1 MAKITRRKIKK
12 EMSAKTGPLVIESL
26 FGRREIAPPTN
37 FVGYV
42 KEYEKSAWVYAAI
55 FAIATNAAIV
65 PWKIWEGRPGDSK
78 ELEPDSAPVQLLE
91 NPNDD
96 MAWFDLLEATLTY
109 LELAGDEY
117 WEIARNS
124 AGEGPP
130 LKLFTIRPNRI
141 KIHPTEDGRGVERYR
156 FKVTPYAKN
165 HQDFGPQDI
174 VHFLYFN
181 PTDDWYG
188 LSPLGA
194 AAQATLSER
203 YTIDYNQNFFKN
215 DATPAGLLHTD
226 QPMVADQGEGIAA
239 KWRKNMR
246 GVNNAHRTPVLPFG
260 LKYQAIGIS
269 PRDMQFLNQRRYNR
283 EEILG
288 VFGVPPVKVGL
299 LEFAK
304 YDTYQLQEAAFYR
317 DTIQPKLMKVAG
329 KITKFLRREYGKTMT
344 FEFDLTGFLTADK
357 EAMATRDLMLFGA
370 GAMTPNQMIIKY
382 GIGETFEGGD
392 QRYVSAL
399 YVPIDEE
406 PMGAGEREGLG
417 VMDQM
422 NKVLEEVK
430 RAVKSSTPDVRREP
444 DELPDPSIRVE
455 RE

>member
-1 MAKITRRKIKK
+1 MAKITRRKINK
-12 EMSAKTGPLVIESL
+12 ELSAKTGPLVIESL
-26 FGRREIAPPTN
+26 FGQREIASPN
-37 FVGYV
+37 DFKGYV
-42 KEYEKSAWVYAAI
+42 KEYKESAWVYAAV

-65 PWKIWEGRPGDSK
+65 PWNIWKGKPGKSK
-78 ELEPDSAPVQLLE
+78 KLEPDSAPVLLLE

-96 MAWFDLLEATLTY
+96 MAWFDLIEATLTY
-109 LELAGDEY
+109 LELGGDEY
-117 WEIARNS
+117 WEVGRAPTGGLPR
-124 AGEGPP
+124 
-130 LKLFTIRPNRI
+130 KLFTTRPNRI
-141 KIHPTEDGRGVERYR
+141 KIHPADDGRTVKFYR
-156 FKVTPYAKN
+156 FRVTPFAK
-165 HQDFGPQDI
+165 DFNDFKPEDI
-174 VHFLYFN
+174 IHYLYFN
-181 PTDDWYG
+181 PNDDWYG
-188 LSPLGA
+188 LSSLGA
-194 AAQATLSER
+194 AAQATVSER
-203 YTIDYNQNFFKN
+203 YTVAYNQGFFKR

-239 KWRKNMR
+239 KWRKNM
-246 GVNNAHRTPVLPFG
+246 GGGNNAHRTPVLPFG
-260 LKYQAIGIS
+260 VKYQPIGIR

-288 VFGVPPVKVGL
+288 VLGVPPVKVGL

-317 DTIQPKLMKVAG
+317 DTIQPKLMKLAG
-329 KITKFLRREYGKTMT
+329 KITKFLRREYDKKLT

-370 GAMTPNQMIIKY
+370 GAMTPNQMIEKY
-382 GIGETFEGGD
+382 GVGEPFDGGNE
-392 QRYVSAL
+392 RYISAL
-399 YVPIDEE
+399 YVPIGEE
-406 PMGAGEREGLG
+406 QMGAGEREGLG

-422 NKVLEEVK
+422 NKALDEVK

>member
-12 EMSAKTGPLVIESL
+12 EMSDKTGPLVIESL
-26 FGRREIAPPTN
+26 FGQRELAPPAD
-37 FVGYV
+37 FAGYV
-42 KEYEKSAWVYAAI
+42 KEYKESAWVYAAV

-65 PWKIWEGRPGDSK
+65 PWKIWEGKPGKSK
-78 ELEPDSAPVQLLE
+78 QLDDDAAPVLLLE

-117 WEIARNS
+117 WEVGRAKT
-124 AGEGPP
+124 GGPP
-130 LKLFTIRPNRI
+130 RKLFTLRPNRI
-141 KIHPTEDGRGVERYR
+141 KIRPEKDGQTVEFYR
-156 FKVTPYAKN
+156 FRVTPFAKSFN
-165 HQDFGPQDI
+165 DFIPKDI
-174 VHFLYFN
+174 VHYLYFN
-181 PTDDWYG
+181 PNDDWYG

-203 YTIDYNQNFFKN
+203 YTVEYNQGFFKR
-215 DATPAGLLHTD
+215 DATPAGVLITD
-226 QPMVADQGEGIAA
+226 QPMQADQAQEIAA
-239 KWRKNMR
+239 KWRKNMG
-246 GVNNAHRTPVLPFG
+246 GVNRSHRTPVMPFG

-269 PRDMQFLNQRRYNR
+269 PRDMMFLNQRRYNR

-317 DTIQPKLMKVAG
+317 DTIQPKLMKIAG
-329 KITKFLRREYGKTMT
+329 KITKFLRREYSKTMT

-357 EAMATRDLMLFGA
+357 NAMATRDLILFSTGSI
-370 GAMTPNQMIIKY
+370 TPNQIIEKY
-382 GIGETFEGGD
+382 GVGDRFEGGD
-392 QRYVSAL
+392 EHYISSL
-399 YVPIDEE
+399 YVPIGEE

-417 VMDQM
+417 IMDQM
-422 NKVLEEVK
+422 NKALDEVK
-430 RAVKSSTPDVRREP
+430 RAVESSAPDIRRES
-444 DELPDPSIRVE
+444 DELHDSE
-455 RE
+455 